1 MDSSNGGRI
10 VIVTRWPVFSVR
22 IVATPFRTCGRPRR
36 TASPRLNPVRLPEV
50 PLCVG
55 TFEAPNSVFAFLLID
70 APQGVLAAVLES
82 LRAFSASQWKAR
94 PRLRSCGSSR
104 RASRA
109 FWRGTWNRP
118 RTPSL
123 DELKPD
129 VPPSELASRNRL
141 ASYQLSH
148 FPDNS
153 VSRNRTRFW
162 RGSRRA
168 PFA

>member
-70 APQGVLAAVLES
+70 APQWVLAPLLVTVRRKPSRFLCVAMES
-82 LRAFSASQWKAR
+82 SPQASFLR
-94 PRLRSCGSSR
+94 
-104 RASRA
+104 
-109 FWRGTWNRP
+109 
-118 RTPSL
+118 
-123 DELKPD
+123 
-129 VPPSELASRNRL
+129 
-141 ASYQLSH
+141 
-148 FPDNS
+148 
-153 VSRNRTRFW
+153 
-162 RGSRRA
+162 
-168 PFA
+168 